1 MQKAMQDFDA
11 RSLLVKPKP
20 IKQYLK
26 ISKKK
31 LGKQLGKKINT
42 YNFILFES
50 TYSRL
55 PSIKSIVSLEVK

>member
-42 YNFILFES
+42 SNFF
-50 TYSRL
+50 
-55 PSIKSIVSLEVK
+55 